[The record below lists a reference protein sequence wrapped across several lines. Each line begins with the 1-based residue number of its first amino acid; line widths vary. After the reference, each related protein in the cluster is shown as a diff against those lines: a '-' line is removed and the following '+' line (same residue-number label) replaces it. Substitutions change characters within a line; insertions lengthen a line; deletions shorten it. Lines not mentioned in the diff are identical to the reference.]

1 MNIFLKGIHLLS
13 IERKTPVE
21 KKFMDMGMHLV
32 AVTFHL
38 VSVIFCKISKFK
50 MRLELN
56 K

>member
-1 MNIFLKGIHLLS
+1 
-13 IERKTPVE
+13 
-21 KKFMDMGMHLV
+21 MDMGMHLV